1 MGQIFIANPKGGCGK
16 TTLAVQLAGF
26 YANTHQSVC
35 LVDHDAQRSSL
46 DWSSGRPVG
55 CPPITVTLA
64 TSEVAVTA
72 DDGAVTIHDMPAAWA
87 LDKVDT
93 LIKPT
98 DIVIIPLLASPT
110 DIKACLRFVMGIY
123 RSGLL
128 ERGVSIG
135 IVANRVRKNTR
146 YFKVLEA
153 FLAKLDIPLITV
165 LRDSQNYV
173 RAMDRGLTLF
183 DLPATRCDT
192 DRGQWQPLLDW
203 ITTKANH

>member
-16 TTLAVQLAGF
+16 TTVAVQLAGF
-26 YANTHQSVC
+26 YANMARSVQ

-46 DWSSGRPVG
+46 DWASGRPAT
-55 CPPITVTLA
+55 CAPIKVLVSANEPVLA
-64 TSEVAVTA
+64 DATYS
-72 DDGAVTIHDMPAAWA
+72 VTIHDMPAAWT
-87 LDKVDT
+87 LDNVDT
-93 LIKPT
+93 LIHPQ

-128 ERGVSIG
+128 ERGVNIG

-183 DLPATRCDT
+183 DLPAARCST
-192 DRGQWQPLLDW
+192 DRAQWQPLLDW
-203 ITTKANH
+203 SPIANC